1 MGYGEYPRGSEW
13 RRWDLQSQTIL
24 DDGYTSLASYSQELK
39 DRQPQKWLEYIAK
52 VGGEENALRF
62 DSKEYFADGSVTKT
76 ERCRNYTRNLF
87 AFLEVFSPEVACV
100 GTTDHNYW
108 DDELLDVLVEYSRKA
123 KRTIIS
129 GVEINCNGIHM
140 LLFFGKPPCSQANF
154 SEGITT
160 LLKRF
165 DITGRKSG
173 AVLTVT
179 THDPKKIIDQINNED
194 GLLIF
199 PHCNSDNGLF
209 QERGKTDR
217 SVLADLFNHQ
227 KMNLLQSQ
235 NRQSMMA
242 VAEYIKK
249 NEHLVADCSCHISS
263 DSRALRDFGRPDNDG
278 NFLWVKADPTF
289 EGLKQIIYEPERIY
303 VGPEKPEQKK
313 PYFVIDQ
320 VRFLD
325 NTKNIRFSSDPI
337 EINQNLTTIIGGK
350 STGKSLLLYYIAKTI
365 DPSEVQRRTSID
377 ELVNYDFDED
387 PNFNFEV
394 VWEDKHK
401 NFLKVAEGASGAE
414 TQERKILYIPQKYLN
429 TLSETNFQS
438 REALNKFV
446 LDVVLQDR
454 DVREQYEK
462 TSREIKSASRDI
474 PSQVAELFLQ
484 QDEMKRSEE
493 ELKQLGDVKG
503 IRDYIKPL
511 QQQVDG
517 IKTKSGFDE
526 IESKNFETLTA
537 REKQIL
543 AELSNLGEDKK
554 TLRDF
559 DTALAGHLEGLT
571 GAVEEYEGYL
581 NDSEIKKVFIKELQ
595 VVDSFAPI
603 LVTSAKNV
611 FQAIDL
617 KIQRLKEELAKIKI
631 DLAPLLGKVNLQ
643 SELKA
648 KTEAIKAEEQKLNE
662 IAIKKAALKKKKD
675 GYDRKVSAV
684 IDAYKEIMGRYDQ
697 MRNDFKRFES
707 KFGDIA
713 LRVLV
718 GFKSESF
725 NDNVVREYL
734 NRRDLKR
741 LITEKEWGEDC
752 NYFYDSAKHLT
763 NIEKVFR
770 GLLERVISSVKNRP
784 PRDAATKLMEDY
796 FYLDFQIFYKGDSFD
811 KMSPGKKGLVLLQVL
826 VNLSDEEW
834 PILLDQPEDDL
845 DNRSVYE
852 DLVGFLKKKK
862 IQRQILIVTHNP
874 NLVVGADAE
883 EIIVANQAGQEINR
897 ENKKF
902 QFEYV
907 SGSLENSFE
916 LDADKEPAILL
927 RKGIRQHV
935 CEVLE
940 GGKEAFQKREQ
951 KYDFPAGQ
959 R

>member
-1 MGYGEYPRGSEW
+1 MSSITSYEEYPKGSEW
-13 RRWDLQSQTIL
+13 RRWDLQSQTIV
-24 DDGYTSLASYSQELK
+24 DDGYTSLGTYAEELK
-39 DRQPQKWLEYIAK
+39 EKQPEKWLEYVAK

-62 DSKEYFADGSVTKT
+62 DSKEYFADGSVEKVD
-76 ERCRNYTRNLF
+76 RCRNYARNLF
-87 AFLEVFSPEVACV
+87 AFLEVFNPDLACV
-100 GTTDHNYW
+100 GITDHNYF

-123 KRTIIS
+123 KCKVIP
-129 GVEINCNGIHM
+129 GVEINCNGVHM
-140 LLFFGKPPCSQANF
+140 LLFFGKPPCGQSNF

-165 DITGRKSG
+165 DITARKTG
-173 AVLTVT
+173 GVLTVT
-179 THDPKKIIDQINNED
+179 THDPKKIIDQVNNQ
-194 GLLIF
+194 GGILVF

-227 KMNLLQSQ
+227 QMNLLQFQ
-235 NRQSMMA
+235 NRQSTIA
-242 VAEYIKK
+242 ITEYIEK
-249 NEHLVADCSCHISS
+249 NEHLVAKFSCHISS
-263 DSRALRDFGRPDNDG
+263 DSRALRDFGRADSEG
-278 NFLWVKADPTF
+278 NFLWIKADPTF
-289 EGLKQIIYEPERIY
+289 EGLKQIVYEPERIY
-303 VGPEKPEQKK
+303 IRAEKPEQKK
-313 PYFVIDQ
+313 SYFVIDQ

-350 STGKSLLLYYIAKTI
+350 STGKSILLYYIAKTI
-365 DPSEVQRRTSID
+365 DRSEVQRRTSIG
-377 ELVNYDFDED
+377 ELANYDLDED

-394 VWEDKHK
+394 IWEDKHK
-401 NFLKVAEGASGAE
+401 NYLKPPEGTPRAE

-446 LDVVLQDR
+446 LDVVLQDT
-454 DVREQYEK
+454 DVREEYEK
-462 TSREIKSASRDI
+462 ATKEIKNASRDI
-474 PSQVAELFLQ
+474 PSQVAELFLE
-484 QDEMKRSEE
+484 QDDMRRFEE
-493 ELKQLGDVKG
+493 ELKQLGDEKG
-503 IRDYIKPL
+503 IRNYIKPL
-511 QQQVDG
+511 EQQVDT
-517 IKTKSGFDE
+517 IKAKSGFNE
-526 IESKNFETLTA
+526 TESKNYEALTG

-554 TLRDF
+554 TLGDF
-559 DTALAGHLEGLT
+559 DSLLAGHLKELA
-571 GAVEEYEGYL
+571 GAVEEYKGYL
-581 NDSEIKKVFIKELQ
+581 YDNEIKKAFLEELK
-595 VVDSFAPI
+595 VVDSFAPM
-603 LVTSAKNV
+603 LVTSTKNLV
-611 FQAIDL
+611 QAIDS
-617 KIQRLKEELAKIKI
+617 KIQRLNEELAKIKTG
-631 DLAPLLGKVNLQ
+631 LAPLLGKVELQ

-662 IAIKKAALKKKKD
+662 IAIKKAALRKKKD
-675 GYDRKVSAV
+675 GYDRKVSVV
-684 IDAYKEIMGRYDQ
+684 INAYKEIMGRYDQ
-697 MRNDFKRFES
+697 MRNEFKRFES

-725 NDNVVREYL
+725 NAEVVREYL
-734 NRRDLKR
+734 NRRELKR
-741 LITEKEWGEDC
+741 LVPEKEWGEDY
-752 NYFYDSAKHLT
+752 NYSYNSAKHLT

-770 GLLERVISSVKNRP
+770 GLLQGTINSVKNRL
-784 PRDAATKLMEDY
+784 PRDAATKLMDDY
-796 FYLDFQIFYKGDSFD
+796 FYLDFQIFYKADSFE

-852 DLVGFLKKKK
+852 DLVGFLKKRKV
-862 IQRQILIVTHNP
+862 QRQILIVTHNP

-907 SGSLENSFE
+907 SGSLEDSFE
-916 LDADKEPAILL
+916 LDASKEPAILL

-940 GGKEAFQKREQ
+940 GGKEAFRKREQ
-951 KYDFPAGQ
+951 KYDF
-959 R
+959 